1 MPDLKKI
8 ILFSLLTA
16 IISGCDSD
24 FYLPSPGKSSQ
35 PYYRNPNKN
44 ISNIGKVAVVE
55 LENSS
60 NYPQIASDIT
70 LKLFQQLQKR
80 QVFGLSIVRTADPDW
95 KNLQIP
101 LDGPQNLQQ
110 YADLRKALNCS
121 AIIFGSVTEYQPYP
135 HLSVGL
141 RLKMIDLTDGRLIWG
156 FEQIWDSSDRK
167 TLDRARRY
175 LNSQKRGDSEKMNR
189 QLISISSI
197 EFLDFVTYE
206 VAQCF

>member
-16 IISGCDSD
+16 IISGCNTD
-24 FYLPSPGKSSQ
+24 FYQPSVGKSAQ

-44 ISNIGKVAVVE
+44 ISNIGKAALVE
-55 LENSS
+55 PENSTS
-60 NYPQIASDIT
+60 YPQIASDIT

-80 QVFGLSIVRTADPDW
+80 QVFGLNIVRTADPEW

-101 LDGPQNLQQ
+101 VDGPQNLQQ

-121 AIIFGSVTEYQPYP
+121 AIIFGSITEYQPYP

-156 FEQIWDSSDRK
+156 LEQIWDSSDKK
-167 TLDRARRY
+167 TLDRARKY
-175 LNSQKRGDSEKMNR
+175 LKSQKRGDSEKMNR